1 MARGF
6 NVSVRALNAEAI
18 NEGSLAAELEAS
30 GQLTELESDGLLGA
44 AIAAAKDL
52 CAALKDGPFLVEFSG
67 VDRSQE
73 RGEDSS
79 ITVTV
84 SSRYTVGDLAEPAA
98 TYVNETPKPSDPTEP
113 APEWA
118 HEGEAPSI
126 NPFHPA
132 ESTVFAEPQQT
143 NAFSATPPA

>member
-30 GQLTELESDGLLGA
+30 GQLTELESDGLLSA

-67 VDRSQE
+67 VDHTQV
-73 RGEDSS
+73 RGEESS
-79 ITVTV
+79 ISVTVT
-84 SSRYTVGDLAEPAA
+84 SQFTVEALAEPAA
-98 TYVNETPKPSDPTEP
+98 TYVNETPKPADPVEP
-113 APEWA
+113 ARPSEDA
-118 HEGEAPSI
+118 PVNAFGPGEPVQSSAQG
-126 NPFHPA
+126 
-132 ESTVFAEPQQT
+132 STVFA
-143 NAFSATPPA
+143 TPPA